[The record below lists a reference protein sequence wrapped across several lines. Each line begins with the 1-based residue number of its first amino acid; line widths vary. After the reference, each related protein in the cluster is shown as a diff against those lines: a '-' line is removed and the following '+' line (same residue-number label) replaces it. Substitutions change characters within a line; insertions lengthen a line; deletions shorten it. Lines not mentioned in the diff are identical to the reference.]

1 MNNPE
6 QIYENIFNSIIDGVL
21 LVSPSMTVQ
30 KSNLTVEDMFHRS
43 SDSVIILPHLNKLN
57 IVPHECQR
65 RNNVT
70 Y

>member
-43 SDSVIILPHLNKLN
+43 SDSFINQGLSRGEPK
-57 IVPHECQR
+57 
-65 RNNVT
+65 T
-70 Y
+70 S